1 MSIKEF
7 ENEIIRDIKMSPE
20 TKVLIN
26 ELKNKII
33 DLSQCIECADS
44 HWDHLAFID
53 KYFESVSL
61 SNEH

>member
-1 MSIKEF
+1 MSIKAF
-7 ENEIIRDIKMSPE
+7 ENEIIRDIEISPE

-33 DLSQCIECADS
+33 YLSQHIECTDS
-44 HWDHLAFID
+44 KWDHLAFID
-53 KYFESVSL
+53 AYFESVSI